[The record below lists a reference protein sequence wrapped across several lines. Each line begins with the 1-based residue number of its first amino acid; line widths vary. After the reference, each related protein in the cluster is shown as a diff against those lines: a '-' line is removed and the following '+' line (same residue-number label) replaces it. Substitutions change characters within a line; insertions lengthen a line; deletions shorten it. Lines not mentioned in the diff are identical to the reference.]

1 MDPGAL
7 MIKLSNEKLVKK
19 WLSLCKDP
27 QIEAAV
33 FFEKN
38 DLVVIKKNSNEI
50 TLFETSIYQQ
60 LNKCL
65 IYLDD
70 IHTRGIY

>member
-1 MDPGAL
+1 
-7 MIKLSNEKLVKK
+7 MIKAHCCS
-19 WLSLCKDP
+19 
-27 QIEAAV
+27 
-33 FFEKN
+33 KN